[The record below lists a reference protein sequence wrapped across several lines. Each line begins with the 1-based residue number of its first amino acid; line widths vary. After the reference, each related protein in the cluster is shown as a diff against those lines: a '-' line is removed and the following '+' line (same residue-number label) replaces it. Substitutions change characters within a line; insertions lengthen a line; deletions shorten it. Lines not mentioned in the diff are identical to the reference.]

1 MNISQVAAG
10 RIQAGW
16 HPGQIWW
23 CPSQGVPH
31 RDWKAL
37 GGLQPALGHG
47 HWVLYVL
54 CLAKNEDLT
63 CKKFFFLVIEHSGAG
78 FYCIFFAEIGQQ
90 SDVLLLALASMEP
103 QMAGEFLAK
112 DQQTN

>member
-1 MNISQVAAG
+1 MK
-10 RIQAGW
+10 
-16 HPGQIWW
+16 IW
-23 CPSQGVPH
+23 
-31 RDWKAL
+31 
-37 GGLQPALGHG
+37 PA
-47 HWVLYVL
+47 
-54 CLAKNEDLT
+54 KS
-63 CKKFFFLVIEHSGAG
+63 FFLVIEHSGAG